1 MAALFVFDVVVMLVL
16 GQFLKREPY
25 EESKE
30 NKEGVDLTNWEH
42 ARVTVAS
49 LVLGLISLHVLL
61 SPLGLASTEGQPLL
75 ILGIYAILQVIFLFV
90 FRSKKEV

>member
-1 MAALFVFDVVVMLVL
+1 M
-16 GQFLKREPY
+16 
-25 EESKE
+25 
-30 NKEGVDLTNWEH
+30 
-42 ARVTVAS
+42 AS

>member
-1 MAALFVFDVVVMLVL
+1 
-16 GQFLKREPY
+16 
-25 EESKE
+25 
-30 NKEGVDLTNWEH
+30 
-42 ARVTVAS
+42 
-49 LVLGLISLHVLL
+49 VLL